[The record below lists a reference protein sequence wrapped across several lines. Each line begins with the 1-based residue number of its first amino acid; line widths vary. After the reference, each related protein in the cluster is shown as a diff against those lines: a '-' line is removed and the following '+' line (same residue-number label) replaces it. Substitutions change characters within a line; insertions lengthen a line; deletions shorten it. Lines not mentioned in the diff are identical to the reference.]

1 MQKIDENSFETEVLK
16 SNLPVVVDFYADWCG
31 PCKRME
37 PILEKVSQ
45 DHSGKVKV
53 VKMNSDENQL
63 LASKL
68 NVRGLPTLIV
78 FRDGQEID
86 RRLGGQS
93 EPELQKLMASA
104 AG

>member
-1 MQKIDENSFETEVLK
+1 MQKIDENSFENEVLK

-78 FRDGQEID
+78 FRDGQEIE